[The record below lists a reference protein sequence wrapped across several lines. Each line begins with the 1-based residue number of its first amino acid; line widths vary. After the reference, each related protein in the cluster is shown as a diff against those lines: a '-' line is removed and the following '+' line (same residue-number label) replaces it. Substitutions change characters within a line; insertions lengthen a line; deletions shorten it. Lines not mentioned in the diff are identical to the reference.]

1 MTDEEVPTLVKGL
14 DYSQL
19 TEEQGQELRWIGETF
34 IKAADHTKRLA
45 AQLSLAD
52 RVMKQILIATPGNM
66 LPVDVSL
73 AEAALDPR
81 LILSYGEGAVELMW
95 ITGDSCVPFSGRR
108 DGQA

>member
-1 MTDEEVPTLVKGL
+1 MTDEEVRSS
-14 DYSQL
+14 YSHL
-19 TEEQGQELRWIGETF
+19 TEEQERELRSTGETL
-34 IKAADHTKRLA
+34 IRAADRMKVLV

-52 RVMKQILIATPGNM
+52 RAMKQILIATPGNM